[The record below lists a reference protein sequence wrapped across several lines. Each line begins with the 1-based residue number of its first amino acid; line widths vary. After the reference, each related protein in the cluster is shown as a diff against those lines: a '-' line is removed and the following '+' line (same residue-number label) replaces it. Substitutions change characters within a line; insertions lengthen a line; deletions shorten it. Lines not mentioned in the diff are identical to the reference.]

1 MSEKTAMIDRDGNE
15 LSNDEAFKQVVEFKM
30 QFFDWIV
37 KEDMDTRIML
47 AGICEILPIMLLTSL
62 EADKALNTI
71 DQLKEYMLEI
81 TEDDDSMHRLMMQGV
96 EGTA

>member
-1 MSEKTAMIDRDGNE
+1 
-15 LSNDEAFKQVVEFKM
+15 
-30 QFFDWIV
+30 
-37 KEDMDTRIML
+37 MDTRIML